1 MTSEGRAVNRDV
13 PVEISLVLFRAA
25 GVKMGV
31 DAAQIEEIVDSEE
44 AEKSG
49 ICSLHPAGLFG
60 EDSLS
65 SASCPKTLLHKGES
79 GTFGLGIDE
88 LCEIKTVR
96 VDSLRPLPAIIAS
109 LAGPRNFW
117 GATAMGEE
125 IVLLVDLRG
134 LEGRRSKEVK
144 NSA

>member
-1 MTSEGRAVNRDV
+1 MTSEGHVAGRGALT
-13 PVEISLVLFRAA
+13 EISLVLFRAA

-44 AEKSG
+44 AEESG
-49 ICSLHPAGLFG
+49 ICPLHPAGLFG
-60 EDSLS
+60 EDSSS
-65 SASCPKTLLHKGES
+65 SASCPKTLLHRGEN

-88 LCEIKTVR
+88 LCEIKTVS

-125 IVLLVDLRG
+125 IVLLVDLRR
-134 LEGRRSKEVK
+134 LEGRRSEEVK